1 VPEDELEVTRAVSA
15 PPQPKAVSP
24 QGWAERSSHYSSSK
38 DIAMGRRRQP
48 DLSFSPKTDTF
59 GTAMRSRT
67 YLLFTLLFHVCVI
80 ENVRAADISDA
91 SSRTSQPDKFLSSP
105 GLIKGGLFMQ
115 GSKKRFEGAN
125 ELNLESYKTK
135 LEIAPAQLTLT
146 RIRDPQPSDEI
157 IVKFTLV
164 NGSDKGSTL
173 YFPTSQRMDAVI
185 RDAEGKTIYT
195 WSDDFEFATEP
206 GYSYVNAGERLNYQL
221 KIPFQALRG
230 KVPQGQ
236 ATITA
241 SLVNYPQM
249 KAVMPLEIQ
258 P

>member
-1 VPEDELEVTRAVSA
+1 
-15 PPQPKAVSP
+15 
-24 QGWAERSSHYSSSK
+24 
-38 DIAMGRRRQP
+38 M
-48 DLSFSPKTDTF
+48 FN
-59 GTAMRSRT
+59 RT
-67 YLLFTLLFHVCVI
+67 YLLFAPLFLACVI
-80 ENVRAADISDA
+80 GKAKAADISDA

-125 ELNLESYKTK
+125 ELNLESYQTK
-135 LEIAPAQLTLT
+135 LEVTPAQLTLK

-157 IVKFTLV
+157 TVKFTLV

-195 WSDDFEFATEP
+195 WSEDFEFATEP

-230 KVPQGQ
+230 KVPQGE

-241 SLVNYPQM
+241 SLVNYPEV